1 MKKMRRPIGKITSF
15 SGRLSERKNNMCSEC
30 GGKMYEGECSECG
43 MMEEKMCSECGG
55 GMYEGECSEC
65 GMMESEMTEK
75 LHGKQYKIDKNKNN
89 KIDAEDFKMLR
100 RKSEVKEKLYG
111 NQHKIDKNK
120 NNKIDAEDF
129 RMLRKEGRIQEKWEG
144 DVDVEKTGEYSDM
157 NIEDINDSIKRLK
170 KKNQTLK
177 DSGKK
182 VPDRN
187 RTKMAQLYFAKRSKQ
202 GWKGKGKAKVDE
214 SLYSI
219 VIDNQRFVFNE
230 SEMIDVIENIVLE
243 EKKKNKSK
251 TKKTDVIKQTKSN
264 IEKSGKENDEYLNSV
279 VKKMK
284 DYLKDGSKGEYE
296 MNPKYFPKGNGELA
310 KMSKMAY
317 VPSDAVGEYVDNFT
331 AAGLENLDYDA
342 IHPNEEWVDDL
353 VVGASRTGNN
363 PKWANAVET
372 PTNEKRNKI
381 RKDNLLAKIK
391 RKAYNKS
398 AQPIVSDKSGETT
411 DKASK
416 IMMKLESENERK
428 VMTDIEKMKDLI
440 SYGKKTQ

>member
-1 MKKMRRPIGKITSF
+1 MKKMRRPIGKLTSF
-15 SGRLSERKNNMCSEC
+15 SGSLSERKNNMCSEC

-157 NIEDINDSIKRLK
+157 SIEDINDSIKRLK

-284 DYLKDGSKGEYE
+284 EYLKDGSKGEYE
-296 MNPKYFPKGNGELA
+296 MNPKHFPKGNGELA

-342 IHPNEEWVDDL
+342 IHPNEDWVDDL

-372 PTNEKRNKI
+372 PTNTKRNKI

-398 AQPIVSDKSGETT
+398 AQPVISDKSGETT

-416 IMMKLESENERK
+416 IMMKLESENEKK

>member
-1 MKKMRRPIGKITSF
+1 
-15 SGRLSERKNNMCSEC
+15 
-30 GGKMYEGECSECG
+30 
-43 MMEEKMCSECGG
+43 
-55 GMYEGECSEC
+55 
-65 GMMESEMTEK
+65 
-75 LHGKQYKIDKNKNN
+75 
-89 KIDAEDFKMLR
+89 MLR

-129 RMLRKEGRIQEKWEG
+129 RMLRKEGRIQEKWED

-157 NIEDINDSIKRLK
+157 SIEDINDAIKRLK

-177 DSGKK
+177 DSDKK

-296 MNPKYFPKGNGELA
+296 MNPKHFPKGNGELA

-331 AAGLENLDYDA
+331 AAALENLDYDE

-363 PKWANAVET
+363 PEWANAVET
-372 PTNEKRNKI
+372 PVNAKRNKI
-381 RKDNLLAKIK
+381 RKDNLLAKLK
-391 RKAYNKS
+391 RKAYNK
-398 AQPIVSDKSGETT
+398 APQPVLTDKSGSDN

-428 VMTDIEKMKDLI
+428 VMTDIEKMKNLI
-440 SYGKKTQ
+440 SYGAKTQ